1 MVVGALTWGM
11 LSLVA
16 CGTSAAPPAPEPP
29 VAPAPEP
36 EPEPVVAPEP
46 EPEPEPEPT
55 LADLQRPPP
64 EGWVDLAE
72 HIDGVR
78 LDIRYHTADNFTG
91 APLPGYGVPGA
102 WMLREAGDALQR
114 VQADLKGKG
123 LGLLVYDAYRPLR
136 GTKGMVAWA
145 ERTDQVHLLDDGYV
159 ARRSQHNKGTT
170 IDLSV
175 VDLSTGEELD
185 MGTPWDTL
193 SEASH
198 TTKATGKALENRLLL
213 REVMHAHGFKNY
225 WKEWWHYSLKTEAK
239 LPYRDVPYS
248 CWEADEGAWAPPPGW
263 NVPGFVM
270 PPAHVPEPCD
280 GATPPAGAA
289 PAVP

>member
-1 MVVGALTWGM
+1 VTAFAWL
-11 LSLVA
+11 LACSLLVPDDEFA
-16 CGTSAAPPAPEPP
+16 PAPAPAEAPAPPPAAEPEPP
-29 VAPAPEP
+29 PQ
-36 EPEPVVAPEP
+36 P

-55 LADLQRPPP
+55 LAELQREPPD
-64 EGWVDLAE
+64 GWVDLAD

-91 APLPGYGVPGA
+91 APLPGYGVPAA
-102 WMLREAGDALQR
+102 WLLREAADALR
-114 VQADLKGKG
+114 EVQADLGDKG

-136 GTKGMVAWA
+136 GTLGMVAWA

-159 ARRSQHNKGTT
+159 ARRSRHNKGTT

-175 VDLSTGEELD
+175 VDLTTGEELD

-198 TTKATGKALENRLLL
+198 TTKAEGEALKNRLLL

-225 WKEWWHYSLKTEAK
+225 WKEWWHYTFQTDRK
-239 LPYRDVPYS
+239 LRHRDVPYA
-248 CWEADEGAWAPPPGW
+248 CWEADEGAWSPPDGW
-263 NVPGFVM
+263 NQAGFEM
-270 PPAHVPEPCD
+270 PARHEPQPCPD
-280 GATPPAGAA
+280 EDDEGPRAE
-289 PAVP
+289 